1 MTTLRA
7 TFDEQLSKLEED
19 ILALGSMVQEALL
32 EAVELLKAR
41 DIAGSKQ
48 LIKRDRIIDDKRY
61 AIEADALALI
71 AMQQPM
77 AGDMRMI
84 AASLFIV
91 NELERIG
98 DYAKSL
104 GRVNV
109 RIGDEP
115 LMKPLIDIPRMTVQA
130 EAMLGR
136 ALHAFV
142 TRDVALAQAVIRE
155 DAIVDDLYD
164 QVYAELMTLIMQDVS
179 KIRQANL
186 LLMAAHNLERA
197 ADRCTNICE
206 RVIYVVTGKLIDAGW
221 EEDLV

>member
-1 MTTLRA
+1 MTITLRT
-7 TFDEQLSKLEED
+7 TFEEQLSKLQED
-19 ILALGSMVQEALL
+19 ILALGSLVQEALL
-32 EAVELLKAR
+32 EAMEQLKAR
-41 DIAGSKQ
+41 DIAASKR
-48 LIKRDRIIDDKRY
+48 LIQHDRIIDDKRY
-61 AIEADALALI
+61 AIESDALALI

-104 GRVNV
+104 GRINV
-109 RIGDEP
+109 RIGNEP
-115 LMKPLIDIPRMTVQA
+115 LMKPLIDLPRMTIQA

-142 TRDVALAQAVIRE
+142 TRDVALARAVIRE
-155 DAIVDDLYD
+155 DEIVDDLYD
-164 QVYAELMTLIMQDVS
+164 QIYAELMTLIMQDVT

-206 RVIYVVTGKLIDAGW
+206 RVVYTATGHMDELNVSKY
-221 EEDLV
+221 

>member
-1 MTTLRA
+1 MTLRSA
-7 TFDEQLSKLEED
+7 FDQQLDKLKED

-32 EAVELLKAR
+32 ESMEYLKAR
-41 DIAGSKQ
+41 DIAASKQ
-48 LIKRDRIIDDKRY
+48 LIKRDRILDDKRY
-61 AIEADALALI
+61 AIESDALALI

-77 AGDMRMI
+77 AGDMRTI
-84 AASLFIV
+84 AAALFIA

-109 RIGDEP
+109 RIGDDP
-115 LMKPLIDIPRMTVQA
+115 LMKPLIDLPRMAEQA
-130 EAMLGR
+130 ESMLGR

-142 TRDVALAQAVIRE
+142 TGDVSLAQAVIRE
-155 DAIVDDLYD
+155 DEIVDDLYD
-164 QVYAELMTLIMQDVS
+164 QVYAELMTLILQDVS

-186 LLMAAHNLERA
+186 LLMGAHNLERA

-206 RVIYVVTGKLIDAGW
+206 RVIYCVTGKLIDAGW
-221 EEDLV
+221 EEDLA

>member
-1 MTTLRA
+1 MLRTA
-7 TFDEQLSKLEED
+7 FDEQLNKLRED

-32 EAVELLKAR
+32 ESMEYLKTR
-41 DIAGSKQ
+41 DIAASKQ
-48 LIKRDRIIDDKRY
+48 LIKRDQIIDDKRY
-61 AIEADALALI
+61 AIESDALALI

-77 AGDMRMI
+77 AGDMRTI
-84 AASLFIV
+84 AAALFIA

-98 DYAKSL
+98 DYAKSI

-115 LMKPLIDIPRMTVQA
+115 LMKPLIDMPRMTVQS
-130 EAMLGR
+130 ESMLGR
-136 ALHAFV
+136 ALQAFV
-142 TRDVALAQAVIRE
+142 TGDVSLAHAVIRE
-155 DAIVDDLYD
+155 DEIVDDLYD

-186 LLMAAHNLERA
+186 LLMGAHNLERA

-206 RVIYVVTGKLIDAGW
+206 RVIYSVTGKLIDAGW
-221 EEDLV
+221 EEDLA

>member
-1 MTTLRA
+1 MSRTSFEL
-7 TFDEQLSKLEED
+7 QLTKLQED
-19 ILALGSMVQEALL
+19 VLALGSMVQEALL
-32 EAVELLKAR
+32 ESMEHLKAR
-41 DIAGSKQ
+41 DIAASKL
-48 LIKRDRIIDDKRY
+48 LIKRDQIIDDKRY

-84 AASLFIV
+84 AASLFIA

-115 LMKPLIDIPRMTVQA
+115 LMKPLIDMPRMTTQA

-136 ALHAFV
+136 ALQAYV
-142 TRDVALAQAVIRE
+142 QRDVHLAQAVIQE

-164 QVYAELMTLIMQDVS
+164 QIYAELMTLIMQDVS

-186 LLMAAHNLERA
+186 LLMGAHNLERA

-206 RVIYVVTGKLIDAGW
+206 RVIYCVTGKLIDAGW
-221 EEDLV
+221 EEDLA

>member
-1 MTTLRA
+1 MSRTSFEL
-7 TFDEQLSKLEED
+7 QLTKLQED
-19 ILALGSMVQEALL
+19 VLALGSMVQEALL
-32 EAVELLKAR
+32 ESMEHLKAR
-41 DIAGSKQ
+41 DIAASKL
-48 LIKRDRIIDDKRY
+48 LIKRDQIIDDKRY

-84 AASLFIV
+84 AASLFIA

-115 LMKPLIDIPRMTVQA
+115 LMKPLIDMPRMTTQA

-136 ALHAFV
+136 ALQAFV
-142 TRDVALAQAVIRE
+142 QRDVHLAQAVIQE

-164 QVYAELMTLIMQDVS
+164 QIYAELMTLIMQDVS

-186 LLMAAHNLERA
+186 LLMGAHNLERA

-206 RVIYVVTGKLIDAGW
+206 RVIYCVTGKLVDAGW
-221 EEDLV
+221 EEDLA

>member
-1 MTTLRA
+1 MLRTA
-7 TFDEQLSKLEED
+7 FDEQLNKLRED

-32 EAVELLKAR
+32 ESMEYLKAR
-41 DIAGSKQ
+41 DIAASKQ
-48 LIKRDRIIDDKRY
+48 LIKRDQIIDDKRY
-61 AIEADALALI
+61 AIESDALALI

-77 AGDMRMI
+77 AGDMRTI
-84 AASLFIV
+84 AAALFIA

-98 DYAKSL
+98 DYAKSI

-115 LMKPLIDIPRMTVQA
+115 LMKPLIDMPRMTVQS
-130 EAMLGR
+130 ESMLGR
-136 ALHAFV
+136 ALQAFV
-142 TRDVALAQAVIRE
+142 TGDVSLAHAVIRE
-155 DAIVDDLYD
+155 DEIVDDLYD

-186 LLMAAHNLERA
+186 LLMGAHNLERA

-206 RVIYVVTGKLIDAGW
+206 RVIYSVTGKLVDAGW
-221 EEDLV
+221 EEDLA

>member
-1 MTTLRA
+1 MLR
-7 TFDEQLSKLEED
+7 TGFDQQLDKLKED

-32 EAVELLKAR
+32 ESMEYLKAR
-41 DIAGSKQ
+41 DIAASKK

-61 AIEADALALI
+61 AIESDALAMI

-77 AGDMRMI
+77 AGDMRTI
-84 AASLFIV
+84 AATLFIV

-115 LMKPLIDIPRMTVQA
+115 LMKHLIDLPRMAEQA
-130 EAMLGR
+130 ESMLGR

-142 TRDVALAQAVIRE
+142 TGDINLAHQVIRE
-155 DAIVDDLYD
+155 DNIVDDLYD

-186 LLMAAHNLERA
+186 LLMGAHNLERA

-206 RVIYVVTGKLIDAGW
+206 RVIYSVTGKLIDAGW
-221 EEDLV
+221 EEDLA

>member
-1 MTTLRA
+1 MSGRHA
-7 TFDEQLSKLEED
+7 FEA
-19 ILALGSMVQEALL
+19 ALQALQDDVLVLGDRVENALL
-32 EAVELLKAR
+32 DSIDALKAR
-41 DIAGSKQ
+41 DFEASRAIIAEDKA
-48 LIKRDRIIDDKRY
+48 IDAMRY
-61 AIEADALALI
+61 KIEADALALI
-71 AMQQPM
+71 ATQQPM

-84 AASLFIV
+84 AAALFIA

-115 LMKPLIDIPRMTVQA
+115 LMKPLIDMPRMTEQA

-136 ALHAFV
+136 ALQAYV
-142 TRDVALAQAVIRE
+142 QRDVHLAQAVIQE
-155 DAIVDDLYD
+155 DGIVDDLYD
-164 QVYAELMTLIMQDVS
+164 QIYAELMTLIMQDVS

-186 LLMAAHNLERA
+186 LLMGAHNLERA

-206 RVIYVVTGKLIDAGW
+206 RVIYCVTGKLIDAGW
-221 EEDLV
+221 EEDLA

>member
-1 MTTLRA
+1 MLRTA
-7 TFDEQLSKLEED
+7 FDEQLNKLRED

-32 EAVELLKAR
+32 ESMEYLKAR
-41 DIAGSKQ
+41 DIAASKQ
-48 LIKRDRIIDDKRY
+48 LIKRDQIIDDKRY
-61 AIEADALALI
+61 AIESDALALI

-77 AGDMRMI
+77 AGDMRTI
-84 AASLFIV
+84 AAALFIA

-98 DYAKSL
+98 DYAKSI

-115 LMKPLIDIPRMTVQA
+115 LMKPLIDMPRMTVQS
-130 EAMLGR
+130 ESMLGR
-136 ALHAFV
+136 ALQAFV
-142 TRDVALAQAVIRE
+142 TGDVSLAHAVIRE
-155 DAIVDDLYD
+155 DEIVDDLYD

-186 LLMAAHNLERA
+186 LLMGAHNLERA

-206 RVIYVVTGKLIDAGW
+206 RVIYSVTGKLIDAGW
-221 EEDLV
+221 EEDLA

>member
-1 MTTLRA
+1 MSRTS
-7 TFDEQLSKLEED
+7 FEMQLAKLQED
-19 ILALGSMVQEALL
+19 VLALGSMVQEALL
-32 EAVELLKAR
+32 ESMEYLKAR
-41 DIAGSKQ
+41 DIASSRALVQ
-48 LIKRDRIIDDKRY
+48 RDRIIDDKRY

-84 AASLFIV
+84 AAALFIA

-104 GRVNV
+104 GRVNI

-115 LMKPLIDIPRMTVQA
+115 LMKPLIDMPRMTVQT
-130 EAMLGR
+130 ESMLSR
-136 ALHAFV
+136 ALQAFV
-142 TRDVALAQAVIRE
+142 TRNVDLARAVIRE
-155 DAIVDDLYD
+155 DEIVDDLYD
-164 QVYAELMTLIMQDVS
+164 QIYAELMTLIMQDVS

-186 LLMAAHNLERA
+186 LLMGAHNLERA

-206 RVIYVVTGKLIDAGW
+206 RVIYCATGKLIDAGW
-221 EEDLV
+221 EEDLG

>member
-1 MTTLRA
+1 MIRTA
-7 TFDEQLSKLEED
+7 FEQQLEKLQED

-32 EAVELLKAR
+32 ESMEYLKGR
-41 DIAGSKQ
+41 DIAASKK
-48 LIKRDRIIDDKRY
+48 LVKRDRVIDDKRY
-61 AIEADALALI
+61 AIESDALALI

-84 AASLFIV
+84 AAALFIA

-115 LMKPLIDIPRMTVQA
+115 LMKPLVDMPRMVEQT
-130 EAMLGR
+130 ESMLGR

-142 TRDVALAQAVIRE
+142 TRDVDLAHAVIRE
-155 DAIVDDLYD
+155 DEIVDDLYD
-164 QVYAELMTLIMQDVS
+164 QIYAELMTLIMQDVS

-186 LLMAAHNLERA
+186 LLMGAHNLERA

-206 RVIYVVTGKLIDAGW
+206 RVIYCVTGKLIDAGW
-221 EEDLV
+221 EEDVA

>member
-1 MTTLRA
+1 MLR
-7 TFDEQLSKLEED
+7 TGFDEQLNKLRED

-32 EAVELLKAR
+32 ESMEYLKAR
-41 DIAGSKQ
+41 DIAASKK
-48 LIKRDRIIDDKRY
+48 LIKRDQIIDDKRY
-61 AIEADALALI
+61 SIESDALALI

-77 AGDMRMI
+77 AGDMRTI
-84 AASLFIV
+84 AAALFIA

-115 LMKPLIDIPRMTVQA
+115 LMKPLIDLPRMTVQA
-130 EAMLGR
+130 ENMLGR
-136 ALHAFV
+136 SLQAFV
-142 TRDVALAQAVIRE
+142 TGDVSLAHAVIRE
-155 DAIVDDLYD
+155 DDIVDDLYD
-164 QVYAELMTLIMQDVS
+164 QVYAELMTLILQDVS

-186 LLMAAHNLERA
+186 LLMGAHNLERA

-206 RVIYVVTGKLIDAGW
+206 RVIYCVTGKLIDAGW
-221 EEDLV
+221 EEDLA

>member
-1 MTTLRA
+1 MLRTA
-7 TFDEQLSKLEED
+7 FDEQLNKLRED

-32 EAVELLKAR
+32 ESMEYLKAR
-41 DIAGSKQ
+41 DIAASKQ

-61 AIEADALALI
+61 AIESDALALI

-77 AGDMRMI
+77 AGDMRTI
-84 AASLFIV
+84 AAALFIA

-98 DYAKSL
+98 DYAKSI

-115 LMKPLIDIPRMTVQA
+115 LMKPLIDMPRMTVQA
-130 EAMLGR
+130 ENMLGR

-142 TRDVALAQAVIRE
+142 TGDVNLAHQVIRE

-186 LLMAAHNLERA
+186 LLMGAHNLERA

-206 RVIYVVTGKLIDAGW
+206 RVIYCVTGKLVDAGW
-221 EEDLV
+221 EEDLA

>member
-1 MTTLRA
+1 MLR
-7 TFDEQLSKLEED
+7 TGFDEQLNKLRED

-32 EAVELLKAR
+32 ESMEYLKAR
-41 DIAGSKQ
+41 DIAASKK
-48 LIKRDRIIDDKRY
+48 LIKRDQIIDDKRY
-61 AIEADALALI
+61 SIESDALALI

-77 AGDMRMI
+77 AGDMRTI
-84 AASLFIV
+84 AAALFIA

-115 LMKPLIDIPRMTVQA
+115 LMKPLIDLPRMTVQA
-130 EAMLGR
+130 ENMLGR
-136 ALHAFV
+136 SLQAFV
-142 TRDVALAQAVIRE
+142 TGDVSLAHAVIRE
-155 DAIVDDLYD
+155 DDIVDDLYD
-164 QVYAELMTLIMQDVS
+164 QVYAELMTLILQDVS

-186 LLMAAHNLERA
+186 LLMGAHNLERA

-206 RVIYVVTGKLIDAGW
+206 RVIYSVTGKLIDAGW
-221 EEDLV
+221 EEDLA